1 MGYNKS
7 PSPSDRAHCLVN
19 LIPADKIALMD
30 DEVIKKMR
38 AIRLVASDLG
48 KWRKWRKTLLST
60 ITVVTDI

>member
-48 KWRKWRKTLLST
+48 KWRKTLLST